1 MTETLELKIK
11 STADQAAKSIGNLE
25 TKLNSLNGA
34 LSAINSSG
42 LKSFSSGLR
51 ELSSSIKS
59 LSGIDSRSFSKIAN
73 NVSKIGNINT
83 KQLASSAIA
92 LRGMSKS
99 LSSFA
104 GLAGQSTEIS
114 TIVSSISKLGS
125 KSASNAAVNIKQLGL
140 ALKEVMKTLSGAPTV
155 NRNII
160 EMTNSL
166 ANLSAQGSKV
176 GTASRSL
183 ISGFGNIGKSI
194 KSTKSSFG
202 GLSRAIGKFYATY
215 WLIFRAISKIREAVG
230 LSSQLTEVQN
240 VVDTTFGN
248 MSSKIEEFA
257 ETSIQSFGMS
267 ELTSK
272 KIASRYQAMGTAM
285 GISSSQI
292 SKGTDL
298 INKKL
303 LSMENTAYS
312 VTNSTADMSVNLTK
326 LAADMA
332 SFYNVE
338 QEDVAKALESIY
350 TGQTRPLRQYGLDL
364 TQATLQEWAMK
375 NGIDANVKS
384 MSQAEKTLLRYQYV
398 MANTTAAQG
407 DFTKTANTWANSVR
421 ILKEE
426 VKAWGMIIGQV
437 VIGAFKPLVNAL
449 NKVMLKVIS
458 FTRTIADALGSIF
471 GWTIEI
477 NGGNAVS
484 DEMDD
489 VSDSIGGIGDSASG
503 ANQAAK
509 ELKKTLLSIDEIHA
523 LSDNDSSSG
532 GGTGGGGASGS
543 EGGLNSSLKPVDGLI
558 KKYESSIK
566 SLYELG
572 AYIGDAITKSLNSI
586 DWDSVYQGAKDFGT
600 GLADF
605 LNGLISPE
613 LFGAVGKSIAGS
625 LRTSII
631 TALSFVREFDWVD
644 LGNSIAAFVN
654 SFFDEMGR
662 ISPVTGMTGWEELA
676 HSIVEGVHGALT
688 TAITTLEQTDF
699 DKIGQAIGDFIGEID
714 FETIVFDLSK
724 LALAIINA
732 LKDALVALFEEDPLS
747 ATIVTGI
754 GIAKLTG
761 ISDTA
766 SELISNKLSG
776 LSVKIAGL
784 TLAFSG
790 ITMELEAGNSITND
804 ILAPIL
810 TGLGLKLMGA
820 SWQLSVTVSLV
831 LLLSNIGLEIG
842 NRLAGTD
849 YTWAD
854 IFGEFT
860 SADFW
865 GDLFTYLGQDIKNW
879 LFDIRDFWGDL
890 FYYLLE
896 DIKKYFK
903 KLASIVYN
911 AFADVINGLIDLI
924 NRLPF
929 VDIPKMPKIYSD
941 EDLENMKTIASISTK
956 VSDKIIQDAT
966 GVKTNL
972 HKNFDDANDYATD
985 TVKNIGKAFSDTNDL
1000 VKQFGDSARDNLIKL
1015 ADSTIN
1021 TKNTINNLG
1030 NSISDLPNK
1039 AYAFTKFGNTANDSF
1054 KKVDNSISSTKT
1066 NIGKVADASDSLSKK
1081 GSSSFS
1087 SFSNSAKTNFAS
1099 SGDASDRFKT
1109 KLDLANTSLKTLKGY
1124 TSNSFKLSI
1133 KESGLTDVT
1142 NKVTNLARSL
1152 SNVFQYSGKKLTL
1165 NSSVNAVGNGLI
1177 NGALAIRGY
1186 ASGGFPD
1193 GEDGL
1198 FYANH
1203 SELVGKFSNGKTAV
1217 ANNEQI
1223 TEGIKQAVIEG
1234 MMQVAM
1240 STSNAKQS
1248 EPIIENIFKVDS
1260 ETLYRM
1266 TQKGKKKYDNRYN
1279 IINEF

>member
-215 WLIFRAISKIREAVG
+215 WLIFRAISKIGEAVG

-503 ANQAAK
+503 ATQAAK
-509 ELKKTLLSIDEIHA
+509 ELKKTLLSIAEIHA
-523 LSDNDSSSG
+523 LRANDSSSG

-810 TGLGLKLMGA
+810 TGLGLKLMGV
-820 SWQLSVTVSLV
+820 SWQLSVAVSLI
-831 LLLSNIGLEIG
+831 LLISNIALEIG
-842 NRLAGTD
+842 NWLAGTD
-849 YTWAD
+849 YTWED

-879 LFDIRDFWGDL
+879 LFDIRDFWGDFFTFL
-890 FYYLLE
+890 GI
-896 DIKKYFK
+896 D
-903 KLASIVYN
+903 VYN
-911 AFADVINGLIDLI
+911 AFVDVFNNVIELF
-924 NRLPF
+924 NRIPGVSLPKAKKAVYGF
-929 VDIPKMPKIYSD
+929 NQDIKNNTK
-941 EDLENMKTIASISTK
+941 KTGKK
-956 VSDKIIQDAT
+956 VE
-966 GVKTNL
+966 
-972 HKNFDDANDYATD
+972 
-985 TVKNIGKAFSDTNDL
+985 KNIDDTSSNVVSALSD
-1000 VKQFGDSARDNLIKL
+1000 I
-1015 ADSTIN
+1015 
-1021 TKNTINNLG
+1021 G
-1030 NSISDLPNK
+1030 NSVSSTGKDIESSTNK
-1039 AYAFTKFGNTANDSF
+1039 TTAGVTSALLN
-1054 KKVDNSISSTKT
+1054 VDNSMNTTKGNMSSLKSSVSSDAIGIGVSIASMGTNVGSSLLKVNSSADTTSGKIS
-1066 NIGKVADASDSLSKK
+1066 NIGTTAS
-1081 GSSSFS
+1081 
-1087 SFSNSAKTNFAS
+1087 SNSSLATSAFSTLASNAKTNFGNTGTSATNLKGKLDTVNGSLQTTSNFAKSPFNVKMSESGISNVTTKVSNLAS
-1099 SGDASDRFKT
+1099 S
-1109 KLDLANTSLKTLKGY
+1109 LANVFAYSGRTLSLKT
-1124 TSNSFKLSI
+1124 TSQALSAGALVGKLAIGSFK
-1133 KESGLTDVT
+1133 
-1142 NKVTNLARSL
+1142 
-1152 SNVFQYSGKKLTL
+1152 
-1165 NSSVNAVGNGLI
+1165 
-1177 NGALAIRGY
+1177 
-1186 ASGGFPD
+1186 SGGFPD

-1203 SELVGKFSNGKTAV
+1203 NELVGKFSNGKTAV

-1240 STSNAKQS
+1240 STSDTKQS

-1260 ETLYRM
+1260 ETLYRI
-1266 TQKGKKKYDNRYN
+1266 TQKGKEKYNQRYN

>member
-1 MTETLELKIK
+1 MAETLELKIK

-155 NRNII
+155 NKNII

-194 KSTKSSFG
+194 KSAKSNFG
-202 GLSRAIGKFYATY
+202 GLSSAIGKFYATY

-248 MSSKIEEFA
+248 MSGKIEEFA

-332 SFYNVE
+332 SFYDVE

-426 VKAWGMIIGQV
+426 VKAWGAIIGEV
-437 VIGAFKPLVNAL
+437 VSGAFKPLVNAL

-532 GGTGGGGASGS
+532 GGTGGGGAFGSGS
-543 EGGLNSSLKPVDGLI
+543 GLDTSLKPVDGVI
-558 KKYESSIK
+558 EKYESSIK
-566 SLYELG
+566 GLYYLG

-625 LRTSII
+625 LRTAII
-631 TALSFVREFDWVD
+631 SALSFVEEFHWRD

-662 ISPVTGMTGWEELA
+662 ISPVTGLTGWQELA
-676 HSIVEGVHGALT
+676 HLIVKGIHGALT
-688 TAITTLEQTDF
+688 TAITTLEKTNF
-699 DKIGQAIGDFIGEID
+699 KKIGQAIGDFIGEID
-714 FETIVFDLSK
+714 FKTIVFDLANFITAFST
-724 LALAIINA
+724 ALVDA
-732 LKDALVALFEEDPLS
+732 LKGWFETDPLS

-761 ISDTA
+761 FDS
-766 SELISNKLSG
+766 S
-776 LSVKIAGL
+776 
-784 TLAFSG
+784 
-790 ITMELEAGNSITND
+790 LEKAINNLLKWND
-804 ILAPIL
+804 INVNKGNLILTITGIAFQSKAGAGWNINNLLGPLL
-810 TGLGLKLMGA
+810 TGLGLKLMGV

-849 YTWAD
+849 YTWGD

-865 GDLFTYLGQDIKNW
+865 SDLFSYFFEDIKN
-879 LFDIRDFWGDL
+879 FWSDL
-890 FYYLLE
+890 FSYLFE
-896 DIKKYFK
+896 DIKNYFK
-903 KLASIVYN
+903 KLASLVYN
-911 AFADVINGLIDLI
+911 AFADSINGLIDLI

-929 VDIPKMPKIYSD
+929 VDIPKLPKIYSD

-972 HKNFDDANDYATD
+972 HKNFDDANDYAID
-985 TVKNIGKAFSDTNDL
+985 TVKNIGKAFSNMNDP
-1000 VKQFGDSARDNLIKL
+1000 VKQFSDSAKDNLIKL

-1030 NSISDLPNK
+1030 NSISGLPNK
-1039 AYAFTKFGNTANDSF
+1039 AYAFTKFGDTARNSLN
-1054 KKVDNSISSTKT
+1054 KVDDSTSNTKT
-1066 NIGKVADASDSLSKK
+1066 NIGNLAGASDSLSKK

-1266 TQKGKKKYDNRYN
+1266 TQKGKKKYNNRYN